1 MNDLFLSEYLIVKQL
16 FIIIFLI
23 SILLVLFMFYT
34 AWLSAKFKNF
44 DDSKYLLI
52 IKDLSSLI
60 ILPLLINIFS
70 NQLTKKILYVT
81 YGLIL
86 ILFGLYIYA
95 DIHLS
100 VRKKSKF
107 ADPYIVKTIVIVILI
122 LIVVYFIYRFNAD
135 IVWWY

>member
-1 MNDLFLSEYLIVKQL
+1 
-16 FIIIFLI
+16 
-23 SILLVLFMFYT
+23 MFYT

-44 DDSKYLLI
+44 DDLKYLLI

-100 VRKKSKF
+100 VRKKSKS
-107 ADPYIVKTIVIVILI
+107 ADPYIVKIIVIVILI

>member
-86 ILFGLYIYA
+86 ILFGLYIYV

-107 ADPYIVKTIVIVILI
+107 ADPYIVKIIVIVILI